1 MRDQSKRVRNALYRH
16 GVPRWRLA
24 DEEGIC
30 VRTLY
35 NHLKRG
41 LTRTEADHLI
51 ELIEVVL
58 QKDGRLEK
66 INGVTWYSKSRVSH
80 THTNPPIR
88 QAAAEAGLK
97 QYEVADLLGISPKT
111 LSAQLRHELPVDRQE
126 HIVSR
131 IRYYQEHERG
141 KV

>member
-16 GVPRWRLA
+16 GVPGWRLA

-35 NHLKRG
+35 YHLKRG

-97 QYEVADLLGISPKT
+97 QYEIADLLGISPKK
-111 LSAQLRHELPVDRQE
+111 LSVKLRHELPVHQQDF
-126 HIVSR
+126 IVSR
-131 IRYYQEHERG
+131 IKEYQRKE
-141 KV
+141 VSV